1 MSPNPPPA
9 EPQHPGNP
17 EPSAEV
23 PNSSLPD
30 ADQLPPVKPPS
41 AGFIV
46 QLFLVPGLIV
56 LVIVGVWALF
66 GRLASGEQ
74 DWRKL
79 TAELAS
85 TNEHRR
91 WRAANGLAQMLRADA
106 EEQGGSGELSR
117 NPQIASALASLLREQ
132 LNRTSQREDD
142 LNHQSF
148 LVTTMAFL
156 DVPQTVIPAL
166 RDAMQPGRDREV
178 RKNAVRSV
186 AVIAGRSREQDRP
199 LPESPELK
207 EDIIAVSREDD
218 PLFRQLGAYTLGLL
232 PGEVTRDRLEVM
244 VDDPD
249 PNTRTNAA
257 IGLARQDSTAGLP
270 VFTEILTEAAQ
281 PGKAPAA
288 NDPEAQ
294 EREFEQFVSL
304 KNSLKALD
312 ELQGEMTAEE
322 SREVVTL
329 LRPIAEG
336 YRHPEIQKEARRVL
350 LSLESPA
357 DHKSPADGK

>member
-1 MSPNPPPA
+1 MSENLPPAAPPP
-9 EPQHPGNP
+9 PGDS

-23 PNSSLPD
+23 PTSPMPG
-30 ADQLPPVKPPS
+30 AEELPPVQPPS

-132 LNRTSQREDD
+132 LDRASQREDD

-156 DVPQTVIPAL
+156 DVPRTVIPAL
-166 RDAMQPGRDREV
+166 RDAMQPRRDREV

-186 AVIAGRSREQDRP
+186 AVIAGRAREYDRP

-244 VDDPD
+244 IDDPD

-270 VFTEILTEAAQ
+270 VFTEVLTAAAE
-281 PGKAPAA
+281 GGNTPAA
-288 NDPEAQ
+288 NDQEAR
-294 EREFEQFVSL
+294 ERDFEQFVSL

-312 ELQGEMTAEE
+312 ELQEEFTPEE
-322 SREVVTL
+322 SEELATL
-329 LRPIAEG
+329 LKPIADG

-350 LSLESPA
+350 LSLQKP
-357 DHKSPADGK
+357 PGK